1 MLIMIVLLNYSIN
14 SYGNDNISF
23 TGEPDSDS
31 TLIAYSDLKIV
42 NSKLI
47 ELEFQKEIN
56 LKLQSIIKL
65 DSIVIDT
72 LLFNNNYLITE
83 NNKVNKKAK
92 RYKKQRN
99 VAIGVG
105 IVGIITTIVAL
116 IK

>member
-14 SYGNDNISF
+14 SYGNDSISF
-23 TGEPDSDS
+23 TGELDSDS

-72 LLFNNNYLITE
+72 LIFNNNYLITE
-83 NNKVNKKAK
+83 NNKLNKKTK

-99 VAIGVG
+99 VAIGVS
-105 IVGIITTIVAL
+105 IVAIIVTLVAL

>member
-1 MLIMIVLLNYSIN
+1 MIVLLNYSIN
-14 SYGNDNISF
+14 SYGNDSISF
-23 TGEPDSDS
+23 TGELESDS
-31 TLIAYSDLKIV
+31 ILIAYSDLKIV

-56 LKLQSIIKL
+56 LKLQGIIKL

-72 LLFNNNYLITE
+72 LLFNNNYLNTK
-83 NNKVNKKAK
+83 NNELTKKAK

-99 VAIGVG
+99 IAIGVG
-105 IVGIITTIVAL
+105 LVGIITTIVAL

>member
-1 MLIMIVLLNYSIN
+1 MIVLLNYFIN
-14 SYGNDNISF
+14 SYGNDSISF
-23 TGEPDSDS
+23 TGELESDS

-56 LKLQSIIKL
+56 LKLQGIIKL

-72 LLFNNNYLITE
+72 LLFNNNNLITE
-83 NNKVNKKAK
+83 NNKLNKKTK
-92 RYKKQRN
+92 RYKRQRN
-99 VAIGVG
+99 IAVGVG
-105 IVGIITTIVAL
+105 IVGIITTLVAL

>member
-14 SYGNDNISF
+14 SYGNDNIFF
-23 TGEPDSDS
+23 TGELDSDS

-56 LKLQSIIKL
+56 LKLQDIIKL

-72 LLFNNNYLITE
+72 LLFNNNNLITE
-83 NNKVNKKAK
+83 NTKLNKKAN

-99 VAIGVG
+99 VATAIG

>member
-23 TGEPDSDS
+23 TGELDSDS

-56 LKLQSIIKL
+56 LKLQDIIKL

-72 LLFNNNYLITE
+72 LLFNNKNLLTE
-83 NNKVNKKAK
+83 NNKLNKKAN

>member
-1 MLIMIVLLNYSIN
+1 MIVLLNYSIN
-14 SYGNDNISF
+14 SYTNDNISF
-23 TGEPDSDS
+23 TGELDSDS

-56 LKLQSIIKL
+56 LKLQDIIKL

-72 LLFNNNYLITE
+72 LLFNNNNLITE
-83 NNKVNKKAK
+83 NIKLNKKAN

-99 VAIGVG
+99 IVTGIG
-105 IVGIITTIVAL
+105 IVGIIITIVAL

>member
-14 SYGNDNISF
+14 SYGNDSIPF
-23 TGEPDSDS
+23 TGELNSDS

-56 LKLQSIIKL
+56 LKLQDIIKL

-72 LLFNNNYLITE
+72 LLFSNNNFYKQNIKINTKA
-83 NNKVNKKAK
+83 NK
-92 RYKKQRN
+92 YKKQRDIA
-99 VAIGVG
+99 VGVS

>member
-14 SYGNDNISF
+14 SYTNNNISF
-23 TGEPDSDS
+23 TGELDSDS

-56 LKLQSIIKL
+56 FKLQSIIKL

-105 IVGIITTIVAL
+105 IIGIITTIVAL